1 MHGPMPSVGELLN
14 RGLRL
19 HQAGKVQEAVAVYRQ
34 VLAVRPE
41 QPDALHLLGVA
52 LYQTGQLPQSLEC
65 LRKAVQLQPA
75 NPAYANSL
83 GVALLAAGRADEA
96 IGYFRR
102 ALRLKPD
109 YADAHSNLGNAHFEK
124 GQYAQAIAS
133 CRRALAISPDHAD
146 ALYNLG
152 NALAS
157 QGHLDEAIAS
167 YRQAIRSRPRF
178 AKAHNNLA
186 GTLVLKSRPE
196 EAIEHYRQAVA
207 IDPDFAEAHKNLASI
222 YKDRGQVDEAIA
234 GFRAALCAK
243 PDYPDALNRLGV
255 TLFEQGQLDEA
266 AACYRRAIEVKP
278 EFAEAHNNLGTL
290 LLEQEKYDE
299 AVACYQRALA
309 IQPLSADTHFNLG
322 NALKAQGKLAEAV
335 ASYQRALDIRPKQ
348 PKVYNNL
355 GNALRL
361 MGRLAEA
368 VDCYAKAIQEAP
380 KDVMLLENLAGTY
393 KQMGLV
399 DQAATAYHRV
409 LPLRPK
415 NPLYELRIESLCPP
429 VFGSLEA
436 MDRFHERLHA
446 ALDRY
451 CAMDLRL
458 DPQEIVG
465 VGCEPP
471 FDVAY
476 HGRDERGLREK
487 FAAVFRHC
495 FPKNDPPTGSGTP
508 RIAMV
513 VTRDHEGIFLRG
525 TRGLIDHLDPE
536 RFELSIA
543 CAESGLKRLQ
553 AEIANPHVTYLPVP
567 DNFEKWADTIRQG
580 RFDLLYFWEVGSD
593 PFNYFLPFLKL
604 APVQCLGW
612 GTNYTSGVPQVDY
625 YISSNLVEVPQ
636 ADEHY
641 TEKLVRLE
649 TLPTYQ
655 YRPKPPEALKGR
667 QSFGF
672 SDAQH
677 IYFCPH
683 NIRKFHPEFDP
694 LVQEILRRDP
704 AGVVVIPKPQYEP
717 LEIALLSRLD
727 RTIADVT
734 ERIVFVPWMPYPE
747 YLNFTAVADVLLDP
761 LHYGGGVT
769 SYDGLAVGTPIV
781 TLPSQYQRGRY
792 TLGCYRKIEVLDC
805 VASSA
810 EEYVE
815 LAVRLGSD
823 CDYRHSVKE
832 RILAACHLLFE
843 DLDAVRQHE
852 AFFEQAIDVARRS

>member
-1 MHGPMPSVGELLN
+1 M
-14 RGLRL
+14 
-19 HQAGKVQEAVAVYRQ
+19 YRQ
-34 VLAVRPE
+34 VLAVRPD
-41 QPDALHLLGVA
+41 QPDALHLLGVV
-52 LYQTGQLPQSLEC
+52 LYQTGETDGALGY

-96 IGYFRR
+96 MGYFRR

-124 GQYAQAIAS
+124 GRYAEAAAS
-133 CRRALAISPDHAD
+133 CREALGIQPDHAD

-167 YRQAIRSRPRF
+167 YRQAIRSRPQF

-186 GTLVLKSRPE
+186 GTLVLKNRLE
-196 EAIEHYRQAVA
+196 EAIEQYRQAVSL
-207 IDPDFAEAHKNLASI
+207 DPGFAEAHKNLASL
-222 YKDRGQVDEAIA
+222 YKDRGQIDEAMA
-234 GFRAALCAK
+234 GFRAALDAK

-255 TLFEQGQLDEA
+255 ILFEQRALDEA
-266 AACYRRAIEVKP
+266 AACYRRAIEIKP

-290 LLEQEKYDE
+290 FLEQERLED
-299 AVACYQRALA
+299 AVASYERALA
-309 IQPLSADTHFNLG
+309 ILPLCADTHFNLG
-322 NALKAQGKLAEAV
+322 NALKAQGRLAEAV
-335 ASYQRALDIRPKQ
+335 ASYHRALDIRPNQ

-361 MGRLAEA
+361 MGRLVEA
-368 VDCYAKAIQEAP
+368 ADCYSKAIQEAP

-399 DQAATAYHRV
+399 DRAADAYRRA
-409 LPLRPK
+409 LPLRPG
-415 NPLYELRIESLCPP
+415 NPLYQLRIDSLCPP

-436 MDRFHERLHA
+436 MDRFHEQLHA

-451 CAMDLRL
+451 CAMELRI
-458 DPQEIVG
+458 DPLEIVG

-476 HGRDERGLREK
+476 HGRDERRLREK
-487 FAAVFRHC
+487 FAAVFRYC
-495 FPKNDPPTGSGTP
+495 FPKNDPPTGSAIP

-525 TRGLIDHLDPE
+525 TRGLIDHLDPK
-536 RFELSIA
+536 RFELSII

-553 AEIANPHVTYLPVP
+553 AEIANPHVAYLPVP
-567 DNFEKWADTIRQG
+567 DNFQKWVETIRQG

-604 APVQCLGW
+604 ARVQCVGW
-612 GTNYTSGVPQVDY
+612 GTNYTSGVPQIDY
-625 YISSNLVEVPQ
+625 SISSSLVEVPG

-641 TEKLVRLE
+641 AEKLIRLN

-655 YRPKPPEALKGR
+655 YRPQPPRPLKSREA
-667 QSFGF
+667 FGL
-672 SDAQH
+672 SDSQH
-677 IYFCPH
+677 VYSCPH
-683 NIRKFHPEFDP
+683 NVRKFHPEFDP
-694 LVQEILRRDP
+694 LLGEILRRDP
-704 AGVVVIPKPQYEP
+704 VAVLIVPKPQHEA
-717 LEIALLSRLD
+717 LETAVRSRFQQAIGDVLD
-727 RTIADVT
+727 RI
-734 ERIVFVPWMPYPE
+734 RFVPWMPYPE
-747 YLNFTAVADVLLDP
+747 YLNLTAVADVLLDP

-769 SYDGLAVGTPIV
+769 SYDGLALGAPIV

-792 TLGCYRKIEVLDC
+792 TLGCYRKMQVLDS
-805 VASSA
+805 VATST
-810 EEYVE
+810 EDYVE
-815 LAVRLGSD
+815 LALRLGSD
-823 CDYRHSVKE
+823 RDYRHSVTE
-832 RILAACHLLFE
+832 RILACSHLLFE
-843 DLDAVRQHE
+843 DIDAVRQHE
-852 AFFEQAIDVARRS
+852 AFFEQAIAGARRG